1 MPTKYTHL
9 STEERVAIMVMQ
21 LQQLTLR
28 TIAVLLRRHPSTIS
42 REIRQ
47 HSLTLGWKF
56 PVEVLVDY
64 LQLSASNKLET
75 IN

>member
-28 TIAVLLRRHPSTIS
+28 AIAVSLWRHPTTIS
-42 REIRQ
+42 REIRRHSQLGRYDSAQ
-47 HSLTLGWKF
+47 HRNRPAKSPT
-56 PVEVLVDY
+56 E
-64 LQLSASNKLET
+64 LQH
-75 IN
+75 